1 MAFKALGLK
10 DQITRA
16 LAEEGYET
24 PTPIQAKAIPPILEG
39 RDILATAQTGTGKTA
54 AFALPVI
61 HRLTDTPIDKTRRGP
76 VLPRVLVLS
85 PTRELAAQ
93 IGESFKTYGRN
104 SHLRGAVVFGG
115 VSQFH
120 QVRTIRQ
127 GIDILV
133 AAPGRLVDLMDQG
146 LIDLSAIEIFI
157 LDEADRMLDM
167 GFIKPIQYI
176 ASKLSKKRQTL
187 LFSATMPREIVHLAE
202 SLLSDPVR
210 VAAAPAGTPAARI
223 EESLYMISFRDKQT
237 LLNHMLQQEGVNRAV
252 VFTKTKHGADKVGKR
267 LDEAGVNNVVIHGNK
282 AQNFRTRA
290 LDAFRAGRAK
300 VLVATDVA
308 ARGLD
313 VDGITHVFNYD
324 LPMEPEAYVHRIG
337 RTARAGAA
345 GIAIAFCD
353 PSERDLLRQVE
364 KLIGRK
370 IPRIEDFPDIPRT
383 EIPEHHQR
391 PPHHHS
397 SRPPHSG
404 NAGSPPHAHHHAGPR
419 QDGPARGD
427 GQSRPFG
434 NKPKKGPRAQ
444 SRGDSPTGGGK
455 PSYGGGKPGY
465 GGGGGGKPGG
475 GAKRSFGPRKG
486 KR

>member
-16 LAEEGYET
+16 LTEEGYET

-61 HRLTDTPIDKTRRGP
+61 HRLTDKPIDTQRRGP
-76 VLPRVLVLS
+76 VTARVLVLS

-104 SHLRGAVVFGG
+104 SHLRGAVIYGG
-115 VSQFH
+115 VSQHH
-120 QVRTIRQ
+120 QVKNLRAGVDVI
-127 GIDILV
+127 V
-133 AAPGRLVDLMDQG
+133 AAPGRLVDLFDQG
-146 LIDLSAIEIFI
+146 LVDLSKIEIFI

-176 ASKLSKKRQTL
+176 ASKLPKTRQTL
-187 LFSATMPREIVHLAE
+187 LFSATMPKEIVHLAE
-202 SLLSDPVR
+202 SLLRDPVR

-223 EESLYMISFRDKQT
+223 EESLYMISFRDKQA
-237 LLNHMLQQEGVNRAV
+237 LLHHLLEEEGVERAV
-252 VFTKTKHGADKVGKR
+252 VFTKTKHGADKVGKK
-267 LDEAGVNNVVIHGNK
+267 LEDAGVQNVVIHGNK
-282 AQNFRTRA
+282 AQNYRTRA
-290 LDAFRAGRAK
+290 LEAFKSGRAR

-337 RTARAGAA
+337 RTARAGAS
-345 GIAIAFCD
+345 GIAISFCD

-364 KLIGRK
+364 RLVGRR
-370 IPRIEDFPDIPRT
+370 IPAALEYPDIARQEPADNPRRDARD
-383 EIPEHHQR
+383 HGGR
-391 PPHHHS
+391 PAHAPHSPHHAAPRREGS
-397 SRPPHSG
+397 DRP
-404 NAGSPPHAHHHAGPR
+404 
-419 QDGPARGD
+419 GPAKAKRD
-427 GQSRPFG
+427 TR
-434 NKPKKGPRAQ
+434 GPRA
-444 SRGDSPTGGGK
+444 GGEGR
-455 PSYGGGKPGY
+455 SF
-465 GGGGGGKPGG
+465 GGGGGGGG
-475 GAKRSFGPRKG
+475 GG
-486 KR
+486 